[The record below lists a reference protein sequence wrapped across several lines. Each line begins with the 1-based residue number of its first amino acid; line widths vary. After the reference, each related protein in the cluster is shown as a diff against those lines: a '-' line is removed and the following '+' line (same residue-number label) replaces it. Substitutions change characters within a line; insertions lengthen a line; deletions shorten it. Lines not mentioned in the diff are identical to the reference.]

1 MPEQSP
7 RWVLPVALLA
17 LVAGGGLHLL
27 RATQPA
33 GSWVWA
39 VGLVVCGLPLVWE
52 LLTLVRRGVFGADLL
67 AGISI
72 ATAIALGEYAAGLIV
87 VTMLSGGQRLEEY
100 ASGRASEAL
109 RALAA
114 RMPRI
119 AHRRHPDGTTT
130 DIGVDEIVAGDV
142 LLLLPH
148 EVVPADGVVLEG
160 QTTMNEAYL
169 TGEPWELQKAPGS
182 TVISGA
188 RNGDRQVVLRAER
201 PAADSRYAQIMRV
214 MEQSEQNRPKIQ
226 RLADRL
232 GAWYTPV
239 ALTVAASAWA
249 LSGEAVR
256 FLAVLVVATPCPL
269 LIAIPVALVGTI
281 SQAAKR
287 SIIVRNPAV
296 LERLDTCRTLVLDKT
311 GTLTRGEPVVTAFS
325 VAAGQDPHEALVAL
339 ASLEMYSRHP
349 LAGAV
354 VTYARGKGAALLPVD
369 RISEPPGA
377 GLTGEV
383 AGRTLQLTSRRRLLA
398 SVPAA
403 ASQLPPE
410 AAGLEFVALRDGNY
424 LATVQFRDLPRDES
438 VAFIGHVGPKHA
450 LQRVRILSGDRQVEV
465 DAVGEQL
472 GITERLGGQ
481 SPADKVRAIQE
492 EVARAPTIFVG
503 DGIND
508 GPALAVATVG
518 VAFGRS
524 NEVAVQAAD
533 VTLLEPS
540 LARLDELFHL
550 ARRFRRIALQS
561 AVGGMALSMVGMG
574 FAAFGLL
581 GPVAGALLQEGID
594 LASIGNALRTTR
606 PPGQRTDFEGSSA
619 RGNAAA
625 AGTGTT
631 AASTR

>member
-7 RWVLPVALLA
+7 RWVLPAAIVAL
-17 LVAGGGLHLL
+17 VVGGGLHLHST
-27 RATQPA
+27 TQPA
-33 GSWVWA
+33 GGWVWA

-52 LLTLVRRGVFGADLL
+52 LLKLVRRGVFGADLL

-87 VTMLSGGQRLEEY
+87 VTMLAGGQRLEEY

-109 RALAA
+109 RALAE

-119 AHRRHPDGTTT
+119 AHRRAPDGTTT
-130 DIGVDEIVAGDV
+130 DIGVEEIVAGDV

-148 EVVPADGVVLEG
+148 EVVPADGVVVEG

-188 RNGDRQVVLRAER
+188 RNGDQQVILRAER
-201 PAADSRYAQIMRV
+201 PAADSRYAQIVRV
-214 MEQSEQNRPKIQ
+214 MEQSEQNRPQIQ

-232 GAWYTPV
+232 GAWYTPIAV
-239 ALTVAASAWA
+239 TVAGAAWA

-311 GTLTRGEPVVTAFS
+311 GTLTRGEPVVTAFH
-325 VAAGQDPHEALVAL
+325 VADGQDTDETLVAL

-354 VTYARGKGAALLPVD
+354 VTYARGKGAVLLPVD

-383 AGRTLQLTSRRRLLA
+383 GGRTLQLTSRRRLLA
-398 SVPAA
+398 TVPAA

-410 AAGLEFVALRDGNY
+410 AAGLEFVALRDGAY
-424 LATVQFRDLPRDES
+424 LATVQFRDLPREEGA
-438 VAFIGHVGPKHA
+438 AFIGHVGPKHA
-450 LQRVRILSGDRQVEV
+450 LQRVRILSGDRQAEV

-481 SPADKVRAIQE
+481 SPADKVRVIQE

-574 FAAFGLL
+574 LAAFGLL

-606 PPGQRTDFEGSSA
+606 PPRQRTDFEGSSA
-619 RGNAAA
+619 RGTAVE
-625 AGTGTT
+625 AGPDTT